1 MDSAGI
7 AFNRAGDTDMIDKKN
22 RAINSLYPD
31 ASFTILNDG
40 TLVSATPEVLNL
52 KEETIKAE
60 IDRLD
65 TEDLKTKYQRDRLQ
79 EYPSIQEL
87 VVALYDTDDKS
98 AVEAKR
104 AEVKAKYPKPE

>member
-65 TEDLKTKYQRDRLQ
+65 AEDLKTKYQRDR
-79 EYPSIQEL
+79 EYPPIGDQLDEI
-87 VVALYDTDDKS
+87 YHKGIDEWKITIK
-98 AVEAKR
+98 K
-104 AEVKAKYPKPE
+104 VKDAHPKPE